1 MVWLYLHWPGKGGM
15 NWRGVH
21 IFVSI
26 VTRCFQHVVLF
37 VVCVCVCAPTVRDTG
52 SGVVKFDGIKR

>member
-26 VTRCFQHVVLF
+26 VKRCFQHVVLF
-37 VVCVCVCAPTVRDTG
+37 VVCVCECVYIQYMIP
-52 SGVVKFDGIKR
+52 VVEW

>member
-37 VVCVCVCAPTVRDTG
+37 VVCVCVLRDTG